1 MEYTR
6 FPWAANE
13 PPRADALR
21 GLIEAFAP
29 TGVSH
34 IPFASIGFRL
44 PFTSVCFIILI
55 HPGQFHKCFSLFI
68 IRTIR
73 YIIFRCS
80 KHYTVDWNGRRRLLG
95 LRLLDPPKTFAGI
108 A

>member
-1 MEYTR
+1 MCDKNFSLRLPQMEYTR

-34 IPFASIGFRL
+34 IPFASIGYHQRL
-44 PFTSVCFIILI
+44 A
-55 HPGQFHKCFSLFI
+55 SLF
-68 IRTIR
+68 
-73 YIIFRCS
+73 
-80 KHYTVDWNGRRRLLG
+80 
-95 LRLLDPPKTFAGI
+95 
-108 A
+108 

>member
-21 GLIEAFAP
+21 GLIEALAP

-34 IPFASIGFRL
+34 IPFASIDYHSQHVY
-44 PFTSVCFIILI
+44 FTFLI

-68 IRTIR
+68 IQTIR

-80 KHYTVDWNGRRRLLG
+80 KHYTVD
-95 LRLLDPPKTFAGI
+95 
-108 A
+108 